1 MMIFQNAINFKYN
14 FEGQVLIV
22 LIFVLPINSLPS
34 FWKKL
39 ATFEFFS
46 FFFFTKNIFYP
57 LLYILQ
63 FYFINQ
69 DSEIHYLYHN
79 FKKVSKTIKTVNN
92 YFFPRL
98 YLVGPEIL
106 SGRDFMVP
114 PHSTIPL
121 IRPCFA
127 RALCCTH
134 SFTRSLISFTSR
146 SWERGFLY

>member
-22 LIFVLPINSLPS
+22 LIFVLPINLLPS

-46 FFFFTKNIFYP
+46 FFFFTKNIFHS
-57 LLYILQ
+57 LLYILH

-79 FKKVSKTIKTVNN
+79 FKKSV
-92 YFFPRL
+92 
-98 YLVGPEIL
+98 
-106 SGRDFMVP
+106 
-114 PHSTIPL
+114 
-121 IRPCFA
+121 
-127 RALCCTH
+127 
-134 SFTRSLISFTSR
+134 
-146 SWERGFLY
+146 